1 MWAGLSASGNGA
13 IWAMTTFLESIS
25 MVWKLMRGAG
35 AMAVRA
41 MLAILDSR
49 EAMSETPTTV
59 RSTDPSS
66 TPKITVATIRHVG
79 EGEQCF
85 RHLGHTACRAVGDG
99 LCCLSRGDSGPR
111 VSALRLCSA

>member
-1 MWAGLSASGNGA
+1 MRAGLSASGNGA

-66 TPKITVATIRHVG
+66 TRKITV
-79 EGEQCF
+79 
-85 RHLGHTACRAVGDG
+85 
-99 LCCLSRGDSGPR
+99 SPSGVLAKAHS
-111 VSALRLCSA
+111 VSGIWGTPPAARWVTDCVA